1 MKKVYYA
8 LLAIALLASC
18 EKNENLHREDQ
29 RKVLF
34 TANPLNGKVAF
45 ETIDNSTN
53 VIKDEAFLNT
63 GDPKQGLQ
71 GFVEQDKSF
80 FDKKRIKY
88 KVVGVIK

>member
-8 LLAIALLASC
+8 VLAVALLVGC
-18 EKNENLHREDQ
+18 EKNENLHKEDQ

-34 TANPLNGKVAF
+34 TADPLNGKVTF
-45 ETIDNSTN
+45 ETIDNSSN

-63 GDPKQGLQ
+63 GEPKQGLQ

-88 KVVGVIK
+88 VVVGVIK